1 MSRRPLT
8 MSSWSLS
15 RGPIADTCSLDSTC
29 VCPAQ
34 PLPTPCALSLGP
46 GGPECMGTSQCDCVQ
61 SIDRL
66 WCRADQSLLCSVTK
80 SCPSPCDP
88 TDCSIPGFPVLHD
101 LSEFAQTQVHWVHD
115 AIQPSHPQSHLL
127 LLLSIFPSIRVFFNE
142 LALHIKWPQY
152 WSFSIIPSNEYS
164 GLTSFRIDWF
174 DVLVVQGTLKSLLQ
188 HHSSKASISLAISLL
203 YSPTLTSTHDY
214 LKNHSFD
221 STDLCWQ
228 SDVSAF

>member
-1 MSRRPLT
+1 MFVVIVQSCTLVRLSATPGTAAHQASLSFT
-8 MSSWSLS
+8 VSWSLLKLMS
-15 RGPIADTCSLDSTC
+15 IESVKPPNHLILCCPIL
-29 VCPAQ
+29 
-34 PLPTPCALSLGP
+34 
-46 GGPECMGTSQCDCVQ
+46 
-61 SIDRL
+61 
-66 WCRADQSLLCSVTK
+66 
-80 SCPSPCDP
+80 
-88 TDCSIPGFPVLHD
+88 F
-101 LSEFAQTQVHWVHD
+101 
-115 AIQPSHPQSHLL
+115 LL
-127 LLLSIFPSIRVFFNE
+127 LIFPSIRVFFNE

-228 SDVSAF
+228 SDISGF